1 MKHAGSV
8 LPGEVEVLAETGL
21 RIHRHVKT
29 IGLVV
34 FPFHCALI
42 GLQYPVRLVAGG
54 KTDGL
59 FGSSVACFES
69 IFKLKDKESGHDA
82 IHVAPFRIPAVGI
95 DAPDVGAA
103 DKAQHIEMVD
113 RHFKHQKAGLLF
125 APVFALPGCFGGVLL
140 VGDSVTENNVC
151 PGRVA
156 DPRIAEGGFHL
167 PELGTETV
175 VLADKGSLHASLH
188 ELEKVFCL
196 LQIVG
201 KRFFDE
207 NVFACLYCFK
217 KTIPAVAPEIVAA
230 DTDIIRNAPPELVKS
245 GVGDIMAKYT
255 ALADWKIANVLTG
268 EYFCP
273 RIHDMMREAADIAMD
288 SIDGLLQGEA
298 DAYAK
303 VTYALVMSGVAMQM
317 MGNSRPASGA
327 EHHISHLIEMSPA
340 GLTVTAPAL
349 HGEKAGVGSVL
360 TAREYKRLAEMENI
374 APCLSEYAPVSPKK
388 IEAFFGGDL
397 AAAILT
403 ENKDDCLAAVQPEA
417 LTGRWT
423 GIRQIISE
431 IPDPDFLYGL
441 LEELDAKREPEDM
454 GVSGKDM
461 EMIFEYSP
469 LVRNRLT
476 LMRMRRLMNR
486 FIN

>member
-1 MKHAGSV
+1 
-8 LPGEVEVLAETGL
+8 
-21 RIHRHVKT
+21 
-29 IGLVV
+29 
-34 FPFHCALI
+34 
-42 GLQYPVRLVAGG
+42 
-54 KTDGL
+54 
-59 FGSSVACFES
+59 
-69 IFKLKDKESGHDA
+69 
-82 IHVAPFRIPAVGI
+82 
-95 DAPDVGAA
+95 
-103 DKAQHIEMVD
+103 
-113 RHFKHQKAGLLF
+113 
-125 APVFALPGCFGGVLL
+125 
-140 VGDSVTENNVC
+140 
-151 PGRVA
+151 
-156 DPRIAEGGFHL
+156 
-167 PELGTETV
+167 
-175 VLADKGSLHASLH
+175 
-188 ELEKVFCL
+188 
-196 LQIVG
+196 
-201 KRFFDE
+201 
-207 NVFACLYCFK
+207 
-217 KTIPAVAPEIVAA
+217 
-230 DTDIIRNAPPELVKS
+230 
-245 GVGDIMAKYT
+245 MAKYT